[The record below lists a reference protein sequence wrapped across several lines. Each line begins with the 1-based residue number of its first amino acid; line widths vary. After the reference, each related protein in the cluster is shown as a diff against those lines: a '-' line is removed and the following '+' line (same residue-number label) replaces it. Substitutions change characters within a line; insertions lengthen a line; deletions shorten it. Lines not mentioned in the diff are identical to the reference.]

1 MTADIETHQD
11 LPYGQPE
18 RKEVSQKFG
27 FSCFAW
33 LYSQS

>member
-18 RKEVSQKFG
+18 RKEVSQK
-27 FSCFAW
+27 
-33 LYSQS
+33 LYKFV

>member
-18 RKEVSQKFG
+18 TKKLTKVSIDL
-27 FSCFAW
+27 SV
-33 LYSQS
+33 